1 MDLNKLITT
10 IQGLSDN
17 ESDLKQLK
25 TQLNKFEEVLVK
37 NTNLL
42 EDALNTLDPNRH
54 SLGWLFILSVRAQ
67 APRLDAQRFISHSQ
81 TFLQNCNPL
90 HIRLAPSRFAK
101 VCRKFTEL
109 LVEVRQPMR
118 GIVPLRS
125 AIAALSD
132 DSKQLSP
139 LHTDFVQLCLLSKCY
154 RTALPIIDDEVFE
167 VSTEATGLTPRDLL
181 CYYYYGGRV
190 YIGMKQYKKALEF
203 FKLVFTAP
211 AVVLSAVMV
220 EAYKKFVLVS
230 LIVHGQVAS
239 IPKYTSSV
247 VHRHIKNAAAAY
259 QELANAYLTHSTE
272 DVQKCLAS
280 NAELLQK
287 EGNFGLAKQCLRA
300 LYNANIKR
308 HTQTYL
314 TLSLNDIA
322 ESTKLG
328 SVGEVETTLLRMIEE
343 NEIFASINQKD
354 GMVAFKEDPEHYNTN
369 KMMHQMDAHI
379 QKIIGLEKKLRTV
392 DDLISLNPN
401 YVQRT
406 TGHERH
412 ARWAAG
418 DVDDFHDMD
427 KGGMFPTDKAFS
439 KNF

>member
-17 ESDLKQLK
+17 ENDLKSLK

-37 NTNLL
+37 NSNLL

-54 SLGWLFILSVRAQ
+54 SLGWLFILSVRATAQ
-67 APRLDAQRFISHSQ
+67 RLDAQRFISLVQ
-81 TFLQNCNPL
+81 NFLQNINPQQVK
-90 HIRLAPSRFAK
+90 LAPSRFAK
-101 VCRKFTEL
+101 VCRKFTDL

-118 GIVPLRS
+118 GIVPLRTAMS
-125 AIAALSD
+125 ALSD
-132 DSKQLSP
+132 DFKQLTP
-139 LHTDFVQLCLLSKCY
+139 LHTDFVQLCLLAKCY
-154 RTALPIIDDEVFE
+154 RTALPILDEDIFE

-190 YIGMKQYKKALEF
+190 YVGMKQYKKALEF

-211 AVVLSAVMV
+211 AVVLSAIMV

-230 LIVHGQVAS
+230 LIVHGQIAS

-247 VHRHIKNAAAAY
+247 VPRHMKVAAAPY
-259 QELANAYLTHSTE
+259 QELATAYLTHSTE

-280 NAELLQK
+280 NAEVFQK
-287 EGNFGLAKQCLRA
+287 DGNFGLVKQVLKA
-300 LYNANIKR
+300 LFNANIKR

-314 TLSLNDIA
+314 TLSIHDIA
-322 ESTKLG
+322 ESTKLAN
-328 SVGEVETTLLRMIEE
+328 SEVETTLLRMIED

-354 GMVAFKEDPEHYNTN
+354 GMVAFQEDQERYNTN
-369 KMMHQMDAHI
+369 KMMKYMDEQIHKTIAI
-379 QKIIGLEKKLRTV
+379 ERKLRMV
-392 DDLISLNPN
+392 DELISLNPH
-401 YVQRT
+401 YVQKT
-406 TGHERH
+406 SGHERH

-418 DVDDFHDMD
+418 DIDDYHDMD
-427 KGGMFPTDKAFS
+427 KGMFPSDKSFT

>member
-10 IQGLSDN
+10 IQGLSDTDN
-17 ESDLKQLK
+17 DLKQLK
-25 TQLNKFEEVLVK
+25 TLLNKYEEVLVK
-37 NTNLL
+37 NSNLL
-42 EDALNTLDPNRH
+42 EEALNTLDPNRH
-54 SLGWLFILSVRAQ
+54 SLGWLYILSVRAA
-67 APRLDAQRFISHSQ
+67 APRLDPQRFISHTQ
-81 TFLQNCNPL
+81 VFLQNSNPQ

-109 LVEVRQPMR
+109 LIEVRQPMR
-118 GIVPLRS
+118 GIVPLRT
-125 AIAALSD
+125 AIAAISD
-132 DSKQLSP
+132 DTKHLTP
-139 LHTDFVQLCLLSKCY
+139 LHTDFVQLCLLAKCY
-154 RTALPIIDDEVFE
+154 RTALPVVDDEVFE
-167 VSTEATGLTPRDLL
+167 VSTEATGLTPKDLL

-190 YIGMKQYKKALEF
+190 YIGLKQYKKALEF

-211 AVVLSAVMV
+211 AIVLSAIMV

-230 LIVHGQVAS
+230 LIVHGQVTS

-247 VHRHIKNAAAAY
+247 VHRHIKNAAAPY

-272 DVQKCLAS
+272 DVQKCIAG
-280 NAELLQK
+280 NAETFQK

-314 TLSLNDIA
+314 TLSLHDIA
-322 ESTKLG
+322 DSTKLG

-354 GMVAFKEDPEHYNTN
+354 GMVAFQEDPEHYNTN
-369 KMMHQMDAHI
+369 KMMQYMDAQIHKSI
-379 QKIIGLEKKLRTV
+379 ALERKLKTV

-406 TGHERH
+406 TGHDRH

-418 DVDDFHDMD
+418 DIDDYHDME
-427 KGGMFPTDKAFS
+427 KGMFPSDKSFP